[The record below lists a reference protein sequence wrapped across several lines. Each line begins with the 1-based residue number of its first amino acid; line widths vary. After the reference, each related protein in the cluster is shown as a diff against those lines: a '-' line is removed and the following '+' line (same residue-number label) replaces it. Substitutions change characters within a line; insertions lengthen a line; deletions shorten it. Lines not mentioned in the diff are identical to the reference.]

1 MAVLLT
7 VSETLS
13 GSEVSDALAGGG
25 TGIDLGQVTNGSYAP
40 LGGDQNLNQG
50 AQTLYLRHDSI
61 VDPITE
67 VKMYIVSYAETGFT
81 YGGPNNASAA
91 SNLASVLAEGA
102 ASDVSAAA
110 KNNSNGLAGGLWMEM
125 QYNVTETNQFDIFN
139 DRTLSGVTSPGS
151 TFVKVFGRSGG
162 GQSAATAFGLIKE
175 AALYTSDGSSE
186 GSPSLPVDGKIG
198 KSTDTAL
205 GNRAKLRL
213 RIYLKTAFAD
223 GGIFQL
229 AKVFR
234 YSYTA

>member
-13 GSEVSDALAGGG
+13 GLEVSDALAGGG
-25 TGIDLGQVTNGSYAP
+25 TGIDLGQVTNGSFAP
-40 LGGDQNLNQG
+40 LTNQTLNQG
-50 AQTLYLRHDSI
+50 AQTIYLRHDAI

-67 VKMYIVSYAETGFT
+67 VKMYLVSYAETGFT
-81 YGGPNNASAA
+81 YGGPNNTSAA
-91 SNLASVLAEGA
+91 ANLASILAEGA
-102 ASDVSAAA
+102 SSDVTAAA

-125 QYNVTETNQFDIFN
+125 QYNVSETNQFDIFN
-139 DRTLSGVTSPGS
+139 SRTINLVTSPGS
-151 TFVKVFGRSGG
+151 KFVKIYGRAGE
-162 GQSAATAFGLIKE
+162 GQSSANAFDLIKE
-175 AALYTSDGSSE
+175 ACLYTPDDVVE
-186 GSPSLPVDGKIG
+186 DAPTLPVDGKIG
-198 KSTDTAL
+198 KTSDSAL
-205 GNRAKLRL
+205 GNRAKLRM

>member
-7 VSETLS
+7 VSETL
-13 GSEVSDALAGGG
+13 GGAEVSDALAGGG

-40 LGGDQNLNQG
+40 LTDQTLNQG
-50 AQTLYLRHDSI
+50 AQTLFLRHDAI

-67 VKMYIVSYAETGFT
+67 VKMYLVSYAETGFT
-81 YGGPNNASAA
+81 YGGPSNTDAA
-91 SNLASVLAEGA
+91 SNLADILAEGA
-102 ASDVSAAA
+102 SSDVSAAA

-139 DRTLSGVTSPGS
+139 NRTINSISYPGS
-151 TFVKVFGRSGG
+151 KFVKVYGRAGE
-162 GQSAATAFGLIKE
+162 GQSPATAFDLIKE
-175 AALYTSDGSSE
+175 ACLYTPDNSAE
-186 GSPSLPVDGKIG
+186 NAPTVPVDGKIG
-198 KSTDTAL
+198 KSTDTVL
-205 GNRAKLRL
+205 GNRAKIRM

>member
-13 GSEVSDALAGGG
+13 GLEVSDALAGGG
-25 TGIDLGQVTNGSYAP
+25 TGIDLGQVTNGSFAP
-40 LGGDQNLNQG
+40 LVDQTLNQG
-50 AQTLYLRHDSI
+50 AQTLYLRHDAI

-67 VKMYIVSYAETGFT
+67 VKMYLVSYAETGFT
-81 YGGPNNASAA
+81 YGGPSNASAA
-91 SNLASVLAEGA
+91 SNLTSILAEGA
-102 ASDVSAAA
+102 SSDVTAAA

-125 QYNVTETNQFDIFN
+125 QYNVSETNQFDIFN
-139 DRTLSGVTSPGS
+139 NRTLSGVTSPGS
-151 TFVKVFGRSGG
+151 RFVKIYGRSGG
-162 GQSAATAFGLIKE
+162 GQSAATAFDLIKE
-175 AALYTSDGSSE
+175 SCLHTADDVTEDA
-186 GSPSLPVDGKIG
+186 PSLPVDGKIG
-198 KSTDTAL
+198 KTSDTVL
-205 GNRAKLRL
+205 GNRAKLRM